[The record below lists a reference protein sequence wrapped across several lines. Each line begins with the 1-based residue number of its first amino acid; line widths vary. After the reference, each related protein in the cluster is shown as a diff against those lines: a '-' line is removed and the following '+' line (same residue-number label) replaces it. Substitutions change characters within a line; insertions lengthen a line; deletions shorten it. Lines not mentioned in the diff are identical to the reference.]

1 MGTPSQVNGVTGGG
15 EWAHLAR
22 WAVSPGTV
30 KAPQQISDILSAIV
44 TLDSQELKTGTKK
57 QLERVLDFACGSG
70 SLRLNVR
77 HHSAVRSVVE
87 AFGNR
92 TGYNPV
98 PLSLAFPA
106 ISYCDS
112 DWDVASHVSP
122 LTVSEAPSLAS
133 PLRLFFLS
141 RWACLGFIGANAIVP
156 SEGRRAALLR
166 GSKCRSPV
174 HITAFI
180 AARSSE

>member
-1 MGTPSQVNGVTGGG
+1 M
-15 EWAHLAR
+15 
-22 WAVSPGTV
+22 
-30 KAPQQISDILSAIV
+30 

-106 ISYCDS
+106 ISCGDS

-141 RWACLGFIGANAIVP
+141 RWACLGFIGRMQSCPPRGGGLPCYGAASAEALFTSPP
-156 SEGRRAALLR
+156 SSRR
-166 GSKCRSPV
+166 G
-174 HITAFI
+174 
-180 AARSSE
+180 ARSSRRRPETAGIGPGWTRGRGRRNRRRLRRASWCR